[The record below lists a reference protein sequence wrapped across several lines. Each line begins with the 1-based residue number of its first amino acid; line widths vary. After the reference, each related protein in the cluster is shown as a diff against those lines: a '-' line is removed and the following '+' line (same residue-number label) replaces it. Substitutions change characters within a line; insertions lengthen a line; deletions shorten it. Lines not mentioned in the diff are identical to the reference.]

1 MDLLDSKHE
10 LVERK
15 SIKSDYAEMCRRFL
29 ADAQDFTEDKIE
41 LCKPHIIYNNGNVEE
56 TMEQIEDIMVR
67 KLNIMPK

>member
-1 MDLLDSKHE
+1 MDREK
-10 LVERK
+10 K

-29 ADAQDFTEDKIE
+29 ADEQDFTDDM
-41 LCKPHIIYNNGNVEE
+41 LRTYKPFRIDNNGSVEE